1 METRSP
7 NEDERRKLR
16 KIVKS
21 NTRND
26 QYSIMVILVLLILIT
41 YKYNIALEKNIL
53 KSKLLNFR
61 FSRNI
66 CPHSSTQS
74 CKLIGLF

>member
-1 METRSP
+1 MGTRSP

-26 QYSIMVILVLLILIT
+26 QYSIMIILVLLILIT
-41 YKYNIALEKNIL
+41 YKYNMALGKKHFKE
-53 KSKLLNFR
+53 
-61 FSRNI
+61 
-66 CPHSSTQS
+66 
-74 CKLIGLF
+74 